1 MKKVSIE
8 EWRLSQALENFLQQF
23 INGVQTGSVY
33 ALIAI
38 GYTMVYGVLKFI
50 NFAHGDV
57 YMVGAYIGYFAVTIL
72 LVGNP
77 DMQHSALFLV
87 ALLYYLQHWCS
98 ISPLVQNVCAL
109 LLCMAGCGAIGAFIE
124 RLAYRPLRNALGAS
138 DAWPWAL
145 FWALYFGLFLG
156 PKVEQHSPLNQTGA
170 FFVVVAIA
178 FALLFPILRI
188 MFKAIGARLH
198 PSRSR
203 LTALITAIG
212 ISLLLENQ
220 GQAIFG
226 ATPQQYPDQ
235 GFKGIN
241 FHLGS
246 IALNINSGRI
256 IVLIAAV
263 ILMVLLVYIVRFT
276 RVGRAIRAVS
286 FDPDAAAL
294 MGIPT
299 DRIIALTFVIGSSL
313 AGAAGFLNHNLGQLP
328 FKPDVGIQLGL
339 KAFVAAVLGGIG
351 SIEGAV
357 LGAML
362 MGLAESFV
370 GGSSLSA
377 FKNAIAFVIL
387 IAVLL
392 FRPAG
397 LLGRHV
403 AEKV

>member
-1 MKKVSIE
+1 MTE
-8 EWRLSQALENFLQQF
+8 ALQIFLQQL
-23 INGVQTGSVY
+23 INGIQAGSIY

-57 YMVGAYIGYFAVTIL
+57 YMVGAYIGYFAVTGFL
-72 LVGNP
+72 L
-77 DMQHSALFLV
+77 HA
-87 ALLYYLQHWCS
+87 
-98 ISPLVQNVCAL
+98 SPLMQNVGGL
-109 LLCMAGCGAIGAFIE
+109 LLCMSGCALLGVFIE
-124 RLAYRPLRNALGAS
+124 RLAYRPLRNGLSAT

-145 FWALYFGLFLG
+145 FVALYFGLFLG
-156 PKVEQHSPLNQTGA
+156 AKIEEHSRLTGVAA
-170 FFVVVAIA
+170 FLIVTVVA
-178 FALLFPILRI
+178 FVGFWLLFRVAFRAL
-188 MFKAIGARLH
+188 GSRLK
-198 PSRSR
+198 PSRNR

-220 GQAIFG
+220 GQATF
-226 ATPQQYPDQ
+226 TPTPRQYPSQ
-235 GFKGIN
+235 N
-241 FHLGS
+241 FPALKPVIGAIHLNVS
-246 IALNINSGRI
+246 SGRI
-256 IVLIAAV
+256 LELIAAV
-263 ILMVLLVYIVRFT
+263 LLTGLLVYIVRFT
-276 RVGRAIRAVS
+276 RTGRAIRAVS
-286 FDPDAAAL
+286 FDPEAAAL

-299 DRIIALTFVIGSSL
+299 DRIIALTFIIGSSL
-313 AGAAGFLNHNLGQLP
+313 AGAAGFLNHNLGQIP

-357 LGAML
+357 LGALL

-370 GGSSLSA
+370 GGSALNSFKGA
-377 FKNAIAFVIL
+377 FAFVIL

-397 LLGRHV
+397 LLGRYV

>member
-1 MKKVSIE
+1 LAK
-8 EWRLSQALENFLQQF
+8 ALEIFLQQL
-23 INGVQTGSVY
+23 INGIQTGSIY

-57 YMVGAYIGYFAVTIL
+57 YMVGAYIGFFTVTGFL
-72 LVGNP
+72 LHMQGSPEMQLISGLLLSMVG
-77 DMQHSALFLV
+77 
-87 ALLYYLQHWCS
+87 
-98 ISPLVQNVCAL
+98 CAL
-109 LLCMAGCGAIGAFIE
+109 LGVFIE
-124 RLAYRPLRNALGAS
+124 RLAYRPLRNGLSAS

-145 FWALYFGLFLG
+145 FTALYFGLFLG
-156 PKVEQHSPLNQTGA
+156 PKISEHSPLNGVGA
-170 FFVVVAIA
+170 FFIVTGIA
-178 FALLFPILRI
+178 FAALWALFRFGFRALGTHL
-188 MFKAIGARLH
+188 K
-198 PSRSR
+198 PSKNR

-220 GQAIFG
+220 GQATF
-226 ATPQQYPDQ
+226 TPTPRSFPPLKLSAWFPKDL
-235 GFKGIN
+235 N
-241 FHLGS
+241 MHLGA
-246 IALNINSGRI
+246 IELNISSGR
-256 IVLIAAV
+256 VLELVAA
-263 ILMVLLVYIVRFT
+263 ILLTALLVYIVRFT
-276 RVGRAIRAVS
+276 RTGRAIRAVS
-286 FDPDAAAL
+286 FDPEAAAL

-299 DRIIALTFVIGSSL
+299 DRIIALTFIIGSSL
-313 AGAAGFLNHNLGQLP
+313 AGAAGFLNHDLGQLS

-357 LGAML
+357 LGALL

-370 GGSSLSA
+370 GGGALNS
-377 FKNAIAFVIL
+377 FKGAIAFVIL

-397 LLGRHV
+397 LLGRYV